1 MEIVLIGLNHKR
13 ASLELRE
20 KMAFPVGALEE
31 PLRKMLEFPAII
43 EGLILSTCNRVE
55 VLTAGKDIDQITRNV
70 KTFISEFHQ
79 ISFDEFDGHLYVHED
94 RGAIR
99 HLFRVSS
106 SLDSMIVGEPQIL
119 GQLKDAYRE
128 ATESNTCGMILN
140 NLVHHAFRVAKRV
153 RTETEIGSSAVS
165 VSYAA
170 VELAKSIYESLDEKI
185 VMLVGAG
192 EMAELAAQ
200 HFLNQRVKKLLITN
214 RTFERA
220 ETLAKM
226 FQGTP
231 IPFDTFRRH
240 LVDTDIVLCST
251 GSPDPILDKEDI
263 ERTMRIRKNRPMFL
277 IDIAVP
283 RDVDPEV
290 NGLQNVYLYDID
302 DLQGV
307 VEDNLAQRKSEAIRA
322 EAMVDEEVEGFQRWM
337 QALEVT
343 PTIKQLRKMLDEIR
357 RAEVEKAL
365 SVMRDLSKKERKA
378 LEAMSAAIINKILHN
393 PITLLKEE
401 SKIDGER
408 PYTNLVRKL
417 FHLDEDDR

>member
-1 MEIVLIGLNHKR
+1 MDIVLIGLNHKR
-13 ASLELRE
+13 ASVELRE

-31 PLRKMLEFPAII
+31 PLKKMLDFPAII

-55 VLTAGKDIDQITRNV
+55 VLAAGKDTDQITRNV

-79 ISFDEFDGHLYVHED
+79 ISFDEFDDHLYVHAD
-94 RGAIR
+94 RSAIH

-106 SLDSMIVGEPQIL
+106 SLDSMVVGEPQIL

-128 ATESNTCGMILN
+128 ATENNTCGMILN
-140 NLVHHAFRVAKRV
+140 NLIHHAFRVAKRV

-192 EMAELAAQ
+192 EMAEIAAQ

-220 ETLAKM
+220 ESLAKT

-263 ERTMRIRKNRPMFL
+263 KRTMRIRKNRPMFL

-290 NGLQNVYLYDID
+290 NGLQNVYLYDVD

-307 VEDNLAQRKSEAIRA
+307 VEDNLAQRKSEAIKA

-378 LEAMSAAIINKILHN
+378 LEAMSAAIINKILHH

-408 PYTNLVRKL
+408 PYTSLVRKL